1 VIFRSSATAGS
12 NAFTGLD
19 VGIIVAAVIMA
30 AGCAWGLA
38 RRIAEYR

>member
-1 VIFRSSATAGS
+1 
-12 NAFTGLD
+12 